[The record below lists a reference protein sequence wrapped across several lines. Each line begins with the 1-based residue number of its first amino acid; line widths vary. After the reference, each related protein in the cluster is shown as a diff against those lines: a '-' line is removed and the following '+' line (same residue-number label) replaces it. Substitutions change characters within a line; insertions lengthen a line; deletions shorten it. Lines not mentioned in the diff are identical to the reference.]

1 MKLQQS
7 IDQNTILTF
16 LKDAYFGNWRKEEDA
31 YLAAGKRAYRDFCR
45 TIRGMK
51 EDDRKKEHKN
61 TISKAIFISLAEVA
75 PKTQED
81 FDKWHHS
88 MCEQI
93 IKSYNTTAKL
103 FYGQAQ
109 KWLNMALKY
118 AIVLEIPQ
126 AMDVVSFMHVPV
138 DNIVLRLLGNEVAPS
153 SSQAWSRWDY
163 KTYIDFQQ
171 KLRTYLQGKQDRQAP
186 IVWEFTHWQ

>member
-1 MKLQQS
+1 MQPQQT
-7 IDQNTILTF
+7 IDQNIILTF

-51 EDDRKKEHKN
+51 EDNDKNEQKN
-61 TISKAIFISLAEVA
+61 TISEAIFISLAEVA

-103 FYGQAQ
+103 YYGQAQ

-126 AMDVVSFMHVPV
+126 AMKVVPFMHVPV
-138 DNIVLRLLGNEVAPS
+138 DNIVLRLLENKIKPS
-153 SSQAWSRWDY
+153 SADAWSRWNY

-171 KLRTYLQGKQDRQAP
+171 KLRTYLQDKQAP